1 MVLPKSVKP
10 HRMAE
15 NINVL
20 DFSLTDEDM
29 KRIEKLDKYVSYK
42 TNPNPLGA
50 FLGGKDAYCPE
61 GTDIFD

>member
-1 MVLPKSVKP
+1 
-10 HRMAE
+10 MAE

-29 KRIEKLDKYVSYK
+29 KQIEKLDKYVSAK
-42 TNPNPLGA
+42 TNPNPIGA
-50 FLGGKDAYCPE
+50 FLGGKDAYSPE